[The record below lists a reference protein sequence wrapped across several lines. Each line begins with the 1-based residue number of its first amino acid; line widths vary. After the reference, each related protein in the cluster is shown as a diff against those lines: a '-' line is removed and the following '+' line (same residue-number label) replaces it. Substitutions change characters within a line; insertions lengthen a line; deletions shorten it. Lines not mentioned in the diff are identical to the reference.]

1 MFRLV
6 ESREYW
12 WPVTVLIPDNG
23 GASRGEF
30 RARFRVL
37 PIERISDKDLELR
50 ALVRDAFVGFDGVG
64 DGDGRALEDTEETR
78 ARMLSDPHVMRGL
91 VTALAESLAPQ
102 QDRSGNS
109 SAPPGTG

>member
-6 ESREYW
+6 EAREYW
-12 WPVTVLIPDNG
+12 WPVTVLIPDDG

-30 RARFRVL
+30 RVRLRVL
-37 PIERISDKDLELR
+37 SVESLKRDVPLRDLVHE
-50 ALVRDAFVGFDGVG
+50 AFVGFDGVG
-64 DGDGRALEDTEETR
+64 DADGRAMEDTAESR
-78 ARMLSDPHVMRGL
+78 ARLLADPHVMRGI
-91 VTALAESLAPQ
+91 VAAFSASLAPQ